1 MDVRQLRYFVAIVE
15 HGSIKRAAQSLYVA
29 QPSLSQH
36 VRNLEEDLGVGLLTR
51 SAKGVS
57 PTEAGLEL
65 LGYARSIL
73 SQLEQ
78 AREALR
84 AGSLDPHGSV
94 RLGLPNSVSLVLGV
108 PLVEAAHHELPNVS
122 LRIVESMSGY
132 IMDWLRAGQLDLAML
147 YGVQR
152 SPGVTARQLLTE
164 GLYLVSLPGGT
175 GRAGPGEA
183 TVAMEELERFE
194 LILPARPHGLRE
206 LVEKVARENGVRLWI
221 RTEIDALTQIKAL
234 VRRGLGQAVL
244 SHSAV
249 YEELQRGELE
259 ARRIVDPAVER
270 TVYLAEP
277 SDRPVSHA
285 TRATAE
291 LLSRC
296 AASLVADGRWRA
308 VFGSEGVSDQPIGE
322 IKNI

>member
-1 MDVRQLRYFVAIVE
+1 MDLRQLRYFVAIVE
-15 HGSIKRAAQSLYVA
+15 SGSIKRAAMSLYVA

-36 VRNLEEDLGVGLLTR
+36 VRNLEEELGVTLLTR
-51 SAKGVS
+51 SARGVS

-84 AGSLDPHGSV
+84 AGSVDPHGSV

-108 PLVEAAHHELPNVS
+108 PLVEMAHHELPNVS
-122 LRIVESMSGY
+122 LRVVESMSGY
-132 IMDWLRAGQLDLAML
+132 ILDWLRAGQLDLAML

-152 SPGVTARQLLTE
+152 SPGISARQLLTE
-164 GLYLVSLPGGT
+164 DLYLVSLPGAGRDDGT
-175 GRAGPGEA
+175 
-183 TVAMEELERFE
+183 VDMQELERFE

-206 LVEKVARENGVRLWI
+206 LVEKAARDNGVRLWI

-249 YEELQRGELE
+249 YEELSRGELV
-259 ARRIVDPAVER
+259 ARRIVNPAIDR
-270 TVYLAEP
+270 TVYVAEP
-277 SDRPVSHA
+277 SDRPISHA
-285 TRATAE
+285 ARAVAE
-291 LLSRC
+291 LLTHC
-296 AASLVADGRWRA
+296 ARGLVEDGRWRGELCDTQGYA
-308 VFGSEGVSDQPIGE
+308 V
-322 IKNI
+322 KR